1 MYVSCD
7 ETACVT
13 LFQPSGFHCS
23 IVMVFE
29 LLYPLLE
36 HNDLIKG
43 DVRKNIETLKRLM
56 YNTLVPSD
64 FDKNE
69 LEIAKTIVKRLTSKK

>member
-1 MYVSCD
+1 
-7 ETACVT
+7 
-13 LFQPSGFHCS
+13 
-23 IVMVFE
+23 MVFE